1 METERI
7 SARTVPIT
15 LGAVALKC
23 FSIRAVRATC
33 CGHVLVFVCS
43 MVVCGHCPVCL
54 CMWPVFVVNWL
65 CFLKA
70 SLDLIRLFFIFFF
83 IVSLI

>member
-1 METERI
+1 MERI
-7 SARTVPIT
+7 SARTVPIM
-15 LGAVALKC
+15 LGAVAPEC

-43 MVVCGHCPVCL
+43 MVVCGHCPV
-54 CMWPVFVVNWL
+54 FVYVACVCCQL
-65 CFLKA
+65 VMFFKGTFRLDQTSCFFL
-70 SLDLIRLFFIFFF
+70 